1 MTIVGRVA
9 PGTQSPPNL
18 ADRIAVHKPWT
29 SKNQA
34 RAMVCGFRG
43 NRKKFLIKPAA
54 YALSRDR

>member
-34 RAMVCGFRG
+34 QSDGLWF
-43 NRKKFLIKPAA
+43 
-54 YALSRDR
+54 SWQS